1 MDNIHVTTKLLGV
14 QRYFTKR
21 YDTYRDTCATIR
33 YVSRYFSHRGILFGN
48 NQIEISVSYFVKG
61 INSSF
66 NDVLCSKDED
76 KDAMQEANGIIIDR
90 ANYVIYC

>member
-1 MDNIHVTTKLLGV
+1 MIVVTWSLSHYHCRLQNRHDSSDFVVEPLLGV

-33 YVSRYFSHRGILFGN
+33 YVSRYFSHRRILFGN

-66 NDVLCSKDED
+66 NDVLCSRDED
-76 KDAMQEANGIIIDR
+76 
-90 ANYVIYC
+90 